1 MLHSA
6 TYSFEKLPSREE
18 KLDHVGWLPI
28 YYQSKYVFCFAKF
41 YAQLPITCYI
51 IHFLNVNHGKILRQ
65 ICSALSP
72 IFSLGNIGD
81 CPLRYTVLF

>member
-1 MLHSA
+1 MLA
-6 TYSFEKLPSREE
+6 GYLFITNPNTF
-18 KLDHVGWLPI
+18 
-28 YYQSKYVFCFAKF
+28 FCFAKF